1 VAVELARNVRGRLVV
16 VHVLPAVVPLG
27 FEGYVSARM
36 YEEMEASV
44 RRWAEK
50 RLDALVAQARRSRVD
65 ARPILLSGPA
75 AHEAITRAA
84 AKERSGVIVIGTHDR
99 TGSSASSSA
108 ASQLGLSAPL
118 PVRSSRFDR
127 GDHGRDECPGGLNR
141 MHRFERTM
149 RENANRATIT
159 LARSSGL

>member
-65 ARPILLSGPA
+65 ARPMLLSGPA
-75 AHEAITRAA
+75 AHEAIARAA
-84 AKERSGVIVIGTHDR
+84 AKERSDVIVIGTHDR
-99 TGSSASSSA
+99 TGLERVLVGSVA
-108 ASQLGLSAPL
+108 ARIIGTAPC
-118 PVRSSRFDR
+118 PVLTVRPRRSRK
-127 GDHGRDECPGGLNR
+127 G
-141 MHRFERTM
+141 
-149 RENANRATIT
+149 
-159 LARSSGL
+159 